1 MSTIETTGFMDKFK
15 DYAIPILIA
24 GIVSLSVGIP
34 RYSSNK
40 NKRIKSYIEDNKNLI
55 GKFKTG
61 ETPPYETLNLYGQHL
76 ISALRELNKGIN
88 ERIESCKNNDT
99 IINDLN
105 TQFWN
110 DKEMLENHLTE
121 YLKRPDDKSK
131 TKYRID
137 HKAFFDIKQ
146 PLYLTLNETI
156 DNNRNSVKQ
165 IYEDIDIAMNDKSG
179 NLIIDI
185 KNFKEKLVYFNN
197 ETDPDKVDIK
207 PKKNKSVNDYIQ
219 ELKKFNEFA
228 NITDRYGGPSDL
240 DVIVLSGVS
249 SGVSVGNKR
258 KKIRDLD
265 QKQTEYN
272 KIQTEIQKYKQLFDI
287 SITKPPDIIDDY
299 IQDGDI
305 PKTIQTIEIIIEN
318 EKKSLTSTTDDK
330 YKKIDEVSKQY
341 KNFKDKFSLL
351 KVEITKLKNND
362 ASYNEIKKEY
372 EKDAKNE
379 DYNNF
384 IKYGIKSATNILDY
398 IGKLK
403 TPDTSLL
410 TNLWGSGDTDMK
422 SSKLHE
428 EAERVEK
435 LYNNIQEKYQI
446 ISDIIQKLYDIRDA
460 SLDLLN
466 SIYDYILVIYN
477 GVIDKIKVDGNT
489 FKSITKIKEML
500 DLFLTTPSSAPDIN
514 DFKLI
519 QKEIKESNTFK
530 ECEELSSYF
539 IYAISIH
546 QLRQY
551 IDYQIYDNYS
561 ELLNIQSGSDV
572 NTNDWFFPRT
582 YKIIYPTDRLSYRDN
597 EMYYDKI
604 SKKIKTEYDKNPT
617 YGNWFST
624 MMPFLGNFAKRW
636 LYLNIIGKRTVDSI
650 SNLLSSTPLYKYDLD
665 TYMNHVAY
673 LAIRSNIN
681 KILEPEIYIK
691 LAGLKDIDKL
701 SINEK
706 AKFIETWNI
715 SIFPDSKIKLLKD
728 KLSDYQAKYYNF
740 LLNYDHVMNKLY
752 IKFPE
757 LAPIISVFDAKT
769 GEYKVETK
777 QVSPD
782 ITLGKYDSTALNKN
796 LLFGRPSLSRMV
808 GNFFSNRRDITQG
821 YGIGDGQSIY
831 LKRDLKLNDFLSN
844 HIYDVYNS
852 AEYNKFLLDEDED
865 YRNNKHIPNFKSK
878 LSPPT
883 PVKELWV
890 GSTKNIYI
898 FVVEQSLMKELIQ
911 ILHKCIQTEI
921 MGAKTIDPNIKIVKN
936 PVNCQKSSDV
946 TKVSVSL
953 RNPTSKDDDSCR
965 VYDKNKFLKIPKYAI
980 DALIKNI
987 EDLRTKVDA
996 YHKTLSEIKWMPTSE
1011 TTIVNREEQTY
1022 IEDTQKSGSEACKD
1036 IVNSIIKFLADIG
1049 KIKVDNLEYKNKLSI
1064 NDNIL
1069 FLLNYD
1075 RNGKYFTKL
1084 DNTKIALNILQYP
1097 IYTSVPDYPSTLINA
1112 NDIYKFIAFAYGK
1125 ALKDDKYIH
1134 NKTNGLHSDYVNKY
1148 DTERATFG
1156 SISNRAIIDDFQDK
1170 AANSNADYFGNK
1182 FLDQTDFNTIDE
1194 FLKTLTCKYT
1204 PVKLEYKTGDR
1215 LGYSL
1220 TPGDGGQTI
1229 FDTNSSMPNWVDYL
1243 AEYLDFEKNPQ
1254 LIQQLFIDDNFKE
1267 LNEQRIL
1274 KNIYDNINTII
1285 GYQVHPDDSNEILP
1299 NEEYKKK
1306 IMDLLVDKDRGWIDY
1321 FMNKNSSDKPK
1332 TQIVHFLKT
1341 PLIKLYA
1348 INALS
1353 KFEIENLSIGMLD
1366 NIKNNP
1372 SFTDDAAK
1380 TNKKNELVN
1389 MVKSLK
1395 TDCLKLLITEFIH
1408 DKPTVKML
1416 TSGIIKIFNY
1426 FFNKTED
1433 IKRTIIYLKMFSY
1446 KLNKY
1451 IPVSTPPTTPPTLI
1465 WANTIENRTIY
1476 SKKDGDPIQIDNATK
1491 GMELSKGYIDK
1502 YIQGA
1507 FGVDIYTFDRKDM
1520 DKVNKLLV
1528 YCLCMHHKLFV
1539 VPGLNP
1545 FSRIGADALIDFTLD
1560 LLIHPAKSDMK
1571 IDPTKYHNK
1580 VGLFGDEE
1588 QKNNN
1593 KSITEYLKHSPVN
1606 IQDNPYIGDN
1616 NKNVIERIKSRLYLY
1631 NIPREIKNAGGSFK
1645 ISLNSLTE
1653 TNTADV
1659 NSKRIIKELMDNR
1672 STYPYYYLISK
1683 MFNITDNNK
1692 IKTIFKH
1699 IFYHYIQNET
1709 TLKLD
1714 TDTTTE
1720 YNKQITETYNS
1731 LKTSIN
1737 NQINDK
1743 FINIQDGIGV
1753 YNINTNLDIPITI
1766 SEYTSESETNPKIT
1780 NKLGGGGVEVKPT
1793 FKTYEEPDNYTRE
1806 RRRTH
1811 TSTGK
1816 NKRKINLK

>member
-1 MSTIETTGFMDKFK
+1 MSTIETTGFMEKIK
-15 DYAIPILIA
+15 NYSIPILIA
-24 GIVSLSVGIP
+24 GIVSLAVGIP

-40 NKRIKSYIEDNKNLI
+40 NKRIKSHIEDRKDLI

-76 ISALRELNKGIN
+76 ISALSELNK
-88 ERIESCKNNDT
+88 RIKEKIASCESNDE
-99 IINDLN
+99 IITKLN
-105 TQFWN
+105 TEFWN
-110 DKEMLENHLTE
+110 EKESLEEHLTE
-121 YLKRPDDKSK
+121 YLKKPDDKSK

-137 HKAFFDIKQ
+137 HKVFFDIKQ
-146 PLYLTLNETI
+146 PLFQTLNETI
-156 DNNRNSVKQ
+156 DNNRNSVKK
-165 IYEDIDIAMNDKSG
+165 INEDIDSAINDKSG
-179 NLIIDI
+179 NLIMFQKDSNPDF
-185 KNFKEKLVYFNN
+185 KNKLVYFNEEHDP
-197 ETDPDKVDIK
+197 ETDLSINN
-207 PKKNKSVNDYIQ
+207 KKNQSVNDYIK
-219 ELKKFNEFA
+219 ELTKFNEFA
-228 NITDRYGGPSDL
+228 NITDRYGDL
-240 DVIVLSGVS
+240 DTTVS
-249 SGVSVGNKR
+249 PNLKR
-258 KKIRDLD
+258 KKITDLN
-265 QKQTEYN
+265 QKQEEYN

-362 ASYNEIKKEY
+362 ASYNEIKTDY
-372 EKDAKNE
+372 VNNAKDMSF
-379 DYNNF
+379 NNF
-384 IKYGIKSATNILDY
+384 IKYGIKSQTKNIDEY
-398 IGKLK
+398 IDKLENH
-403 TPDTSLL
+403 DTSVLN
-410 TNLWGSGDTDMK
+410 NLWGSGDTNMI
-422 SSKLHE
+422 SSELKKE
-428 EAERVEK
+428 SERVKK

-446 ISDIIQKLYDIRDA
+446 ISNIIQNLYYIREA

-466 SIYDYILVIYN
+466 SIYEYILVIYD
-477 GVIDKIKVDGNT
+477 GVIDKIKDSGKP
-489 FKSITKIKEML
+489 FQFITKIKSML
-500 DLFLTTPSSAPDIN
+500 NLFLTTPSSAPNIN
-514 DFKLI
+514 EFKEI
-519 QKEIKESNTFK
+519 QKQIKDSNTFK
-530 ECEELSSYF
+530 ECEELSGYF

-551 IDYQIYDNYS
+551 IDYQVYDNYS
-561 ELLNIQSGSDV
+561 ELLNIQSGSDSEDRWSF
-572 NTNDWFFPRT
+572 NT

-597 EMYYDKI
+597 EMYYNKALADNT
-604 SKKIKTEYDKNPT
+604 KKYAEHPT
-617 YGNWFST
+617 WVNWLST
-624 MMPFLGNFAKRW
+624 TANTGWINVRKF
-636 LYLNIIGKRTVDSI
+636 LYLNIRKPSKDLI
-650 SNLLSSTPLYKYDLD
+650 SNILSSTSYYNYDLD

-673 LAIRSNIN
+673 LAIGSNIN
-681 KILEPEIYIK
+681 TILDKNIYKKDYIIR
-691 LAGLKDIDKL
+691 LKDIDTE

-715 SIFPDSKIKLLKD
+715 DTKLVDKIQDLKKKLIE
-728 KLSDYQAKYYNF
+728 YQSRYYNF
-740 LLNYDHVMNKLY
+740 LLNYDDVMNKLY

-1011 TTIVNREEQTY
+1011 TTLVNRQEETY

-1097 IYTSVPDYPSTLINA
+1097 IYSSVPDYPSTLINA

-1182 FLDQTDFNTIDE
+1182 FLDQTDFNTINE

-1220 TPGDGGQTI
+1220 TPGDGGQTD
-1229 FDTNSSMPNWVDYL
+1229 FNTNSSMPNWVDYL

-1267 LNEQRIL
+1267 LNERSIL
-1274 KNIYDNINTII
+1274 ANIYDNINTII
-1285 GYQVHPDDSNEILP
+1285 GYQVHPDDSNIILP

-1306 IMDLLVDKDRGWIDY
+1306 IMDLLVNKDRGWIDY

-1366 NIKNNP
+1366 NITNNP

-1451 IPVSTPPTTPPTLI
+1451 IPVSTPPTTPPTPTTPG
-1465 WANTIENRTIY
+1465 WANTIGDRTIEY
-1476 SKKDGDPIQIDNATK
+1476 KTKAGETKPIQIKNATQ
-1491 GMELSKGYIDK
+1491 GMELERGYINT
-1502 YIQGA
+1502 YIKGA
-1507 FGVDIYTFDRKDM
+1507 FGDIPFTFDRKNM
-1520 DKVNKLLV
+1520 DQVNKLLV

-1580 VGLFGDEE
+1580 AKIIEDKE
-1588 QKNNN
+1588 QKDNNDA
-1593 KSITEYLKHSPVN
+1593 ITEYLKHSPVN

-1780 NKLGGGGVEVKPT
+1780 NKLGGGGVEVIPT
-1793 FKTYEEPDNYTRE
+1793 FKPYEEPDNYTRE